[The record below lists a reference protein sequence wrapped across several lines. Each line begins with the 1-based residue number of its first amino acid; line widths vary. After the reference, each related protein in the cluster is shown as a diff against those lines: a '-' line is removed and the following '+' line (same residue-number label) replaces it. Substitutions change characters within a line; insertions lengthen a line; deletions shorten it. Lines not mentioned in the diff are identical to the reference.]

1 MEFEA
6 SRAKAV
12 DKLNYF
18 VENNLSEYSKLRNFD
33 FGPDDRSNISCL
45 SPYITHGVINELEV
59 IDKSLKKFSF
69 AKNEKFIQEVLWRV
83 YWKGWLE
90 LRPNVWSDYL
100 VELNNLRNEFKSN
113 QNYLNAIEGKTNIEC
128 FNQWVK
134 ELKENNYLH
143 NHTRMWFASIWIF
156 TLELPWQLGAEFFM
170 QHLYDGD
177 AASNT
182 LGWRWVAGVQ
192 TQGKHYLASEW
203 NIRKFTNNRFQNIQL
218 NENAPPIFSDKTYS
232 IGKKD
237 FLNFEI
243 LEDKILF
250 LGNSNEIAES
260 IACLKGKGPTDT
272 MELVYAQANALG
284 FDIGDVIANGS
295 ALNEF
300 RLMLIRQGVDESVA
314 QQLINEPWSVLQR
327 SPQQYSI
334 QVEKSGYL
342 ADLDALV
349 IGQVLCEAGAG
360 RSVQESD
367 IDHGIGIEI
376 HRSIG
381 ERVESGDAIMTL
393 DGPFGIDIH
402 LIQRLKQAITISD
415 YQVKLGTRILET
427 VTISDCPTT

>member
-33 FGPDDRSNISCL
+33 FGPDNRSNISCL

-100 VELNNLRNEFKSN
+100 VELNNLRNEFKKN

-134 ELKENNYLH
+134 ELKANNYLH

-203 NIRKFTNNRFQNIQL
+203 NIKKFTNNRFQDIKL

-237 FLNFEI
+237 FLNSEI
-243 LEDKILF
+243 LEDKILLIF
-250 LGNSNEIAES
+250 ENNMTFEFSDFKEHKFKKILLISNEANRNIKLSEKVLKFKTNLLENQKTRLIEKS
-260 IACLKGKGPTDT
+260 INCETININNLKNITEK
-272 MELVYAQANALG
+272 VYALYPTVSENLSFIQNNQLQNIKFLYRKLDQFSWQYCNKG
-284 FDIGDVIANGS
+284 FFNFKNYIPKIIANF
-295 ALNEF
+295 N
-300 RLMLIRQGVDESVA
+300 
-314 QQLINEPWSVLQR
+314 
-327 SPQQYSI
+327 
-334 QVEKSGYL
+334 
-342 ADLDALV
+342 
-349 IGQVLCEAGAG
+349 
-360 RSVQESD
+360 
-367 IDHGIGIEI
+367 
-376 HRSIG
+376 
-381 ERVESGDAIMTL
+381 
-393 DGPFGIDIH
+393 
-402 LIQRLKQAITISD
+402 
-415 YQVKLGTRILET
+415 
-427 VTISDCPTT
+427 